1 MKQIQKSHESRPQA
15 KGGHGDPDGLLQL
28 SSASAST
35 GPGSEISSVV
45 SNSSG
50 SSQNSKLERIVKQLE
65 LVKRIQN
72 TPTPKPAPNAN
83 VEQPSPVDEKK
94 VNQVLAQLKAMKGTP
109 TVENTKSLPVNDT
122 KNDKKNS
129 HIVPPYVP

>member
-1 MKQIQKSHESRPQA
+1 M
-15 KGGHGDPDGLLQL
+15 
-28 SSASAST
+28 
-35 GPGSEISSVV
+35 V

-50 SSQNSKLERIVKQLE
+50 SSQSSKLERTVKQLE

-83 VEQPSPVDEKK
+83 VEQPSPVDE
-94 VNQVLAQLKAMKGTP
+94 VLAQLKAMKGTP

-122 KNDKKNS
+122 KNDKKNP